1 MLTTLR
7 TCLVLL
13 GPGQTRRWA
22 VVVLLALVA
31 AGLEVVGALSVL
43 GLLIAITSERSGFD
57 LPLVGDLRAL
67 LPGTDELELLTVV
80 AVLLGG
86 FFVLRAV
93 VLVAQIYVQNRMAE
107 NAGARLSVRLFEGY
121 LHMPLAFHLRR
132 NSAEL
137 VRNSHD
143 IVHQFA
149 REGLL
154 PAVKL
159 VSQVLMVVGVT
170 ALLLVTSPVATL
182 LAVGVLG
189 PFTWLLLRILH
200 PQVERL
206 GKSAQV
212 AAKTSLQTLAEGLA
226 GWRDLTVLG
235 RQAPAVRRFEADRRR
250 MARARYLRS
259 TAGEVP
265 RVVLETGLVLFVL
278 GFLGLHVLLE
288 GGALDALPVLG
299 LFGYAAVRL
308 QPSINEI
315 LVSLNALKFVGPG
328 LEMLAEDLRAI
339 EREAGGPAG
348 TGQPLG
354 LREELRLTAVTV
366 QHHGAHRPALTDVD
380 LQVRPGEFLGVV
392 GPTGSGKSTLVD
404 VMLGLLPPT
413 RGRVEVDGVDVATRR
428 ADWLASVG
436 VVHQAVFLADATL
449 RGNIALGLPADEIDD
464 ERVLEA
470 VRLAQLEGYV
480 AALPAG
486 LDTIVGERG
495 VRVSGG
501 QRQRLAIARALYTRP
516 QVLFFDEGTS
526 ALDSG
531 TEAALMAA
539 LERLR
544 GDRTIVAVAH
554 RLSTVRSCDRVVLVV
569 DGRLV
574 DVAPFTELAERHAEL
589 LHGAR

>member
-1 MLTTLR
+1 
-7 TCLVLL
+7 
-13 GPGQTRRWA
+13 
-22 VVVLLALVA
+22 
-31 AGLEVVGALSVL
+31 
-43 GLLIAITSERSGFD
+43 
-57 LPLVGDLRAL
+57 
-67 LPGTDELELLTVV
+67 
-80 AVLLGG
+80 
-86 FFVLRAV
+86 
-93 VLVAQIYVQNRMAE
+93 
-107 NAGARLSVRLFEGY
+107 
-121 LHMPLAFHLRR
+121 
-132 NSAEL
+132 
-137 VRNSHD
+137 
-143 IVHQFA
+143 
-149 REGLL
+149 
-154 PAVKL
+154 
-159 VSQVLMVVGVT
+159 
-170 ALLLVTSPVATL
+170 
-182 LAVGVLG
+182 
-189 PFTWLLLRILH
+189 
-200 PQVERL
+200 
-206 GKSAQV
+206 
-212 AAKTSLQTLAEGLA
+212 
-226 GWRDLTVLG
+226 
-235 RQAPAVRRFEADRRR
+235 
-250 MARARYLRS
+250 
-259 TAGEVP
+259 
-265 RVVLETGLVLFVL
+265 
-278 GFLGLHVLLE
+278 
-288 GGALDALPVLG
+288 
-299 LFGYAAVRL
+299 
-308 QPSINEI
+308 
-315 LVSLNALKFVGPG
+315 
-328 LEMLAEDLRAI
+328 
-339 EREAGGPAG
+339 
-348 TGQPLG
+348 
-354 LREELRLTAVTV
+354 
-366 QHHGAHRPALTDVD
+366 
-380 LQVRPGEFLGVV
+380 V